1 MARGEEKWTKGDP
14 AGRER
19 QEDGEEEENKRNKGA
34 ESGQLNINQL
44 GQSWVKQEENKKEL
58 KRINK
63 LIKHLQVFLFSF
75 PFLPLP
81 PLSLSLCVPLTDSIH
96 SPTFPQSLLP
106 PCLVIASDATLDHHL
121 VHCALGSVD
130 EPLSQSRSSSTSL
143 LRSMHGGFRP
153 RFRILTHY
161 GAIATWTR

>member
-81 PLSLSLCVPLTDSIH
+81 PLSLSLC
-96 SPTFPQSLLP
+96 
-106 PCLVIASDATLDHHL
+106 
-121 VHCALGSVD
+121 
-130 EPLSQSRSSSTSL
+130 SSN
-143 LRSMHGGFRP
+143 
-153 RFRILTHY
+153 
-161 GAIATWTR
+161 